1 MIEKAKQSPKPGIAD
16 SKLDIRDSGDGCL
29 LRVRVQPGSSNN
41 AIVGVHASAIK
52 VKVTPP
58 PEGGRAN
65 DACLKLLAKALSIP
79 RSYLE
84 IVRGERERNKLVLIP
99 GLSSD
104 EVRQRL
110 GPLATGLRD

>member
-1 MIEKAKQSPKPGIAD
+1 MSRKTEQFQNSEPLD
-16 SKLDIRDSGDGCL
+16 SELDIKGSVDGCL

-58 PEGGRAN
+58 PEGGRAS
-65 DACLKLLAKALSIP
+65 DACLKLLAKALSLP
-79 RSYLE
+79 RSSLE

-110 GPLATGLRD
+110 GPLTTGLRD